1 MIKQQARTL
10 LEKEVDRREFLQH
23 AGVAFL
29 ALIGLTGLISS
40 LTKLQTGDDQPSSP
54 NGYGTSSYGR

>member
-23 AGVAFL
+23 VGVAFL
-29 ALIGLTGLISS
+29 AVIGLTSLISS
-40 LTKLQTGDDQPSSP
+40 LSKLQSNDKQSP
-54 NGYGTSSYGR
+54 TGYGASFYGR

>member
-23 AGVAFL
+23 VGVAFL
-29 ALIGLTGLISS
+29 AVLGVTS
-40 LTKLQTGDDQPSSP
+40 LVSTLSKFQSTDKKSLPT
-54 NGYGTSSYGR
+54 GYGASFYGR